1 MDSIF
6 ANVSL
11 THSSRFSEHESFG
24 ENALDLAR
32 PEAQRV
38 TNSNIAK
45 NRKTIEELVISELQN
60 GQRFCLAQCR
70 LRLNLWSC
78 LKGPD

>member
-1 MDSIF
+1 MPGLMDCIF

-11 THSSRFSEHESFG
+11 THSSRFSEHVSCN

-45 NRKTIEELVISELQN
+45 NRKTIEGLVISELQTAN
-60 GQRFCLAQCR
+60 ASVSISVDCG
-70 LRLNLWSC
+70 
-78 LKGPD
+78 